1 MSQDRVILARSGRRT
16 TGRARAA
23 APAHPLLALQ
33 RSIGN
38 GAVASLLQRAPA
50 RRVTANPTR
59 PGKRLKGRS
68 PADIANKLADLR
80 AAHRNEAHA
89 VLNGLQFDH
98 LWGGLKSDVTNDDE
112 EHSVRIDRQSPTP
125 THSNIQIQTNGV
137 SVSIATVL
145 VSDALFATTDQRGV
159 VNAVKQAFR
168 MSLDD
173 GMQWEVYDAPDAEK
187 VEPSKAKGNGPDR
200 GGDKGKK
207 GKGGGGG
214 GGQARPPDPGHLSR
228 LCANVC
234 PNEQRAAAKI
244 A

>member
-1 MSQDRVILARSGRRT
+1 MSHDRVIVARSGRRT

-50 RRVTANPTR
+50 GRVTANPTR

-68 PADIANKLADLR
+68 PADIMNKLAVLR
-80 AAHRNEAHA
+80 AAHRNDAHA
-89 VLNGLQFDH
+89 VLHGLQFDH
-98 LWGGLKSDVTNDDE
+98 LWGGIKSDVTNDDE
-112 EHSVRIDRQSPTP
+112 EHSVRIDRQSPGQTY
-125 THSNIQIQTNGV
+125 SNIQIQTNGI
-137 SVSIATVL
+137 SISIATVL
-145 VSDALFATTDQRGV
+145 VSDALYTTTDQRGV

-168 MSLDD
+168 ASLDD

-187 VEPSKAKGNGPDR
+187 VEPSKGKSKGPDR

-207 GKGGGGG
+207 GKGPGGGG
-214 GGQARPPDPGHLSR
+214 GGGRRGRQVA
-228 LCANVC
+228 V
-234 PNEQRAAAKI
+234 Q
-244 A
+244 